1 MTRLEQYSQQLT
13 ELKKERKK
21 ILNVHYSPNS
31 KNFIAQMRELNA
43 IDLKITSI
51 KVKMKTYIE

>member
-1 MTRLEQYSQQLT
+1 MTRLEQYSQQLA

-21 ILNVHYSPNS
+21 LLSTHYSTNS
-31 KNFIAQMRELNA
+31 KNFVAQMRELNA